1 MDTLYE
7 FIRIEVWVILG
18 GLAAVV
24 FYQLATGR
32 INLTGLLHS
41 GKPGK
46 DAVYTP
52 ERVQL
57 LIVTIAAA
65 LLMLGG
71 ALSEHT
77 FVDLPQE
84 FAYAFFG
91 SHGIYLGGKTLRK
104 KPSGG
109 G

>member
-18 GLAAVV
+18 GLVAVV
-24 FYQLATGR
+24 IYQLVTGR
-32 INLTGLLHS
+32 INLGGLLYS

-52 ERVQL
+52 ERAQL

-65 LLMLGG
+65 LFMLGG
-71 ALSEHT
+71 VLSEHA
-77 FVDLPQE
+77 FVELPEE
-84 FAYAFFG
+84 FAFAFFG
-91 SHGIYLGGKTLRK
+91 SHGIYLGSKTLRK

-109 G
+109 S